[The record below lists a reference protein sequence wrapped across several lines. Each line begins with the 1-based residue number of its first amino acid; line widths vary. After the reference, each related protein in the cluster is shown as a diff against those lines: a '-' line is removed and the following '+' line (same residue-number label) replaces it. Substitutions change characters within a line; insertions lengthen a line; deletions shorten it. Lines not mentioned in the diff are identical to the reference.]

1 MIKLENEQVKLRAP
15 ELEDVDLLYAWE
27 NNMEVWRVSNTL
39 SPFSK
44 HSLMRYIQNYQLDIY
59 QTKQLRL
66 IIEAKDQSSLMNY
79 PVGIIDL
86 FDYDPFHQRAGVGI
100 LIHNTEDRGK
110 GYASEALQLL
120 TKYAFE
126 YLHVHQLF
134 CNIADNNEPSLK
146 LFSRHEFEIIGLKKD
161 WIRTKNGWLGE
172 YTLQK
177 INPLALISKC

>member
-1 MIKLENEQVKLRAP
+1 MIKLENEIVKLRAP
-15 ELEDVDLLYAWE
+15 ELSDVDLLYAWE
-27 NNMEVWRVSNTL
+27 NNMEIWRVSNTI

-44 HSLMRYIQNYQLDIY
+44 HTLIKYIENYKLDIF

-66 IIEAKDQSSLMNY
+66 MVEAKDQSSLMNY

-100 LIHNTEDRGK
+100 LIHNTEHRGR
-110 GYASEALQLL
+110 GYATEALKLL
-120 TKYAFE
+120 TAYAFE
-126 YLHVHQLF
+126 YLHLHQLY
-134 CNIADNNEPSLK
+134 CNIASNNEPSLK
-146 LFSRHEFEIIGLKKD
+146 LFTNQDFEIVGLKKD

-172 YTLQK
+172 YTLQR